1 MATKADLSTYQA
13 KYGRRPYWL
22 SLLIAL
28 DQFANALLWGYV
40 DETLSSRAH
49 RMAARK
55 TRWRVAEK
63 VINALFF
70 WELDHC
76 RIAYQAELAREH
88 FPLID

>member
-1 MATKADLSTYQA
+1 MATKSDLVAYQA

-22 SLLIAL
+22 SLLIAI
-28 DQFANALLWGYV
+28 DQFANAMLWGYV

-49 RMAARK
+49 RMANRK
-55 TRWRVAEK
+55 KRWRVAEK

-70 WELDHC
+70 WEPDHC

-88 FPLID
+88 SPAAD